1 MLNTLRKNSIEHNNI
16 IMDMNKK
23 MFKISAVALTALAM
37 SATSCSNE
45 QQGAAQQEAPA
56 IEVLT
61 VEPSNSELSNSFPAI
76 IKGKTDID
84 IRPQVS
90 GFITKVHVD
99 EGQHV
104 VKGQVLFTIDQVQFQ
119 AAVDQARAAVNSAQ
133 AAVNTAQSN
142 ERNQRMLF
150 DKGII
155 SQTQWQN
162 AADQLAQAKAGLT
175 QAQAG
180 LTNAQKNMSYTLVK
194 APCDGVVGSIPNR
207 EGSLASPSSVQ
218 PLTTVSDISQVYA
231 YFSLNEKDLLSLTN
245 QGEKTL
251 DAALAEMPAVQLRLA
266 NGEIYPSTGKIA
278 TVSGVIDNTTGAA
291 SVRALFDN
299 TNGML
304 RSGSTGNIIIPNVS
318 NDVIIIPQKATT
330 DLQEKKFVYVVND
343 SNLTVMTPIEILD
356 INDGANYVVTGGLKA
371 GDKIVVEGVGT
382 TVKDHM
388 AIKPVSAQEKAAM
401 QKEQAAAAAQA
412 QGK

>member
-1 MLNTLRKNSIEHNNI
+1 VCAI
-16 IMDMNKK
+16 
-23 MFKISAVALTALAM
+23 
-37 SATSCSNE
+37 SCSSNG
-45 QQGAAQQEAPA
+45 QDGAAQTEAPA

-61 VEPSNSELSNSFPAI
+61 VEPTSSELSNSFPAI

-99 EGQHV
+99 EGQRV

-142 ERNQRMLF
+142 ERNQRMLY

-162 AADQLAQAKAGLT
+162 AADQLAQAKAGLV

-251 DAALAEMPAVQLRLA
+251 EQALSEMPAVQLKLA

-343 SNLTVMTPIEILD
+343 SNLAVMTPIEILD

-382 TVKDHM
+382 QVKDHM

-401 QKEQAAAAAQA
+401 AKQQAAAQQA
-412 QGK
+412 K

>member
-1 MLNTLRKNSIEHNNI
+1 
-16 IMDMNKK
+16 MDMKK
-23 MFKISAVALTALAM
+23 MTFKISAVALTALA
-37 SATSCSNE
+37 SVCAISCSSNG
-45 QQGAAQQEAPA
+45 QDGAAQTEAPA

-61 VEPSNSELSNSFPAI
+61 VEPTSSELSNSFPAI

-99 EGQHV
+99 EGQRV

-142 ERNQRMLF
+142 ERNQRMLY

-162 AADQLAQAKAGLT
+162 AADQLAQAKAGLV

-251 DAALAEMPAVQLRLA
+251 EQALSEMPAVQLKLA

-343 SNLTVMTPIEILD
+343 SNLAVMTPIEILD

-382 TVKDHM
+382 QVKDHM

-401 QKEQAAAAAQA
+401 AKQQAEAQQA
-412 QGK
+412 K

>member
-1 MLNTLRKNSIEHNNI
+1 
-16 IMDMNKK
+16 MDMKK
-23 MFKISAVALTALAM
+23 MTFKISAVALTALA
-37 SATSCSNE
+37 SVCAISCSSNG
-45 QQGAAQQEAPA
+45 QDGAAQTEAPA

-61 VEPSNSELSNSFPAI
+61 VEPTSSELSNSFPAI

-99 EGQHV
+99 EGQRV

-142 ERNQRMLF
+142 ERNQRMLY

-162 AADQLAQAKAGLT
+162 AADQLAQAKAGLV

-251 DAALAEMPAVQLRLA
+251 EQALSEMPAVQLKLA

-343 SNLTVMTPIEILD
+343 SNLAVMTPIEILD

-382 TVKDHM
+382 QVKDHM

-401 QKEQAAAAAQA
+401 AKQQAAAQQA
-412 QGK
+412 K

>member
-1 MLNTLRKNSIEHNNI
+1 VCAI
-16 IMDMNKK
+16 
-23 MFKISAVALTALAM
+23 
-37 SATSCSNE
+37 SCSSNG
-45 QQGAAQQEAPA
+45 QDGAAQTEAPA

-61 VEPSNSELSNSFPAI
+61 VEPTNSELSNSFPAI

-99 EGQHV
+99 EGQRV

>member
-1 MLNTLRKNSIEHNNI
+1 
-16 IMDMNKK
+16 MDMKK
-23 MFKISAVALTALAM
+23 MTFKISAVALTALA
-37 SATSCSNE
+37 SVCAISCSSNG
-45 QQGAAQQEAPA
+45 QDGAAQTEAPA

-61 VEPSNSELSNSFPAI
+61 VEPTNSELSNSFPAI

-99 EGQHV
+99 EGQRV

-142 ERNQRMLF
+142 ERNQRMLY

-162 AADQLAQAKAGLT
+162 AADQLAQAKAGLV

-251 DAALAEMPAVQLRLA
+251 EQALSEMPAVQLKLA

-382 TVKDHM
+382 QVKDHM

-401 QKEQAAAAAQA
+401 AKQQAAAQQA
-412 QGK
+412 K

>member
-1 MLNTLRKNSIEHNNI
+1 
-16 IMDMNKK
+16 MDMKK
-23 MFKISAVALTALAM
+23 MTFKISAVALTALA
-37 SATSCSNE
+37 SVCAISCSSNG
-45 QQGAAQQEAPA
+45 QDGAAQTEAPA

-61 VEPSNSELSNSFPAI
+61 VEPTSSELSNSFPAI
-76 IKGKTDID
+76 VKGKTDID

-99 EGQHV
+99 EGQRV

-142 ERNQRMLF
+142 ERNQRMLY

-162 AADQLAQAKAGLT
+162 AADQLAQAKAGLV

-251 DAALAEMPAVQLRLA
+251 EQALSEMPAVQLKLA

-343 SNLTVMTPIEILD
+343 SNLAVMTPIEILD

-382 TVKDHM
+382 QVKDHM

-401 QKEQAAAAAQA
+401 AKQQAEAQQA
-412 QGK
+412 K

>member
-1 MLNTLRKNSIEHNNI
+1 
-16 IMDMNKK
+16 
-23 MFKISAVALTALAM
+23 
-37 SATSCSNE
+37 
-45 QQGAAQQEAPA
+45 
-56 IEVLT
+56 
-61 VEPSNSELSNSFPAI
+61 
-76 IKGKTDID
+76 
-84 IRPQVS
+84 
-90 GFITKVHVD
+90 
-99 EGQHV
+99 
-104 VKGQVLFTIDQVQFQ
+104 
-119 AAVDQARAAVNSAQ
+119 
-133 AAVNTAQSN
+133 
-142 ERNQRMLF
+142 MLF

-162 AADQLAQAKAGLT
+162 AADQLAQAKAGLV

-231 YFSLNEKDLLSLTN
+231 YFSINEKDLLSLTN

-251 DAALAEMPAVQLRLA
+251 EQALAEMPAVQLKLA

-299 TNGML
+299 TNSML

-343 SNLTVMTPIEILD
+343 SNMTVMTPIEILD
-356 INDGANYVVTGGLKA
+356 INDGANYVVTGGLKP

-382 TVKDHM
+382 SVKDHM
-388 AIKPVSAQEKAAM
+388 PIKPVTAQEKAAM
-401 QKEQAAAAAQA
+401 QQQQAAAAAKA